1 MQMHHRPML
10 GDDVVAAVDDDG
22 WGCWAAGC
30 ALACGAI
37 CGGWGRDSGL
47 DDGFYFVVDIGRW
60 RFFHKDSLL
69 LKNA

>member
-1 MQMHHRPML
+1 MHHRPML

-22 WGCWAAGC
+22 WGGGAAGC

-37 CGGWGRDSGL
+37 CGGWWRDSGL
-47 DDGFYFVVDIGRW
+47 NDGFYFSVNIGGL

>member
-22 WGCWAAGC
+22 LGGAAGC

-37 CGGWGRDSGL
+37 CGGWGRDSGV
-47 DDGFYFVVDIGRW
+47 DDGFYFVVDIGRL